1 MQDMEQVYRQHFHTV
16 YRYLRCLTGRNVSL
30 AEELCQETFYQAV
43 KSVHRYRGECAMSTW
58 LCQIA
63 RHVWL
68 HDLRK
73 KQHSKEISLEASLE
87 QNPEDFLFRYLVS
100 RSDTEDTALNRLT
113 SHNALMAIQRLEP
126 VSRQVLLYRL
136 VGELSFKEI
145 GDILGHTE
153 NWARVTF
160 FRGRKKLKE
169 VLKDDGN

>member
-1 MQDMEQVYRQHFHTV
+1 MQDMEQVYRQYFHTV
-16 YRYLRCLTGRNVSL
+16 YRYLRCLTARNDSL

-43 KSVHRYRGECAMSTW
+43 KSIHLYRGECAISTW

-68 HDLRK
+68 HDLRR
-73 KQHSKEISLEASLE
+73 KQRRKEISLEAALE
-87 QNPEDFLFRYLVS
+87 ENAEDFLFRYLVS
-100 RSDTEDTALNRLT
+100 RTDTEKTALNHID
-113 SHNALMAIQRLEP
+113 SHNALQAIQRLEP
-126 VSRQVLLYRL
+126 ISRQVLLCRL

-169 VLKDDGN
+169 VLTNDSG